1 MQVTA
6 CQDKSMEPRLHTL
19 DSFPPPMEVIKDD
32 MYYENAAP
40 PEYSTFNN
48 NNLGEIFLLGE
59 GTSVLSP

>member
-1 MQVTA
+1 
-6 CQDKSMEPRLHTL
+6 MEPRLHTL